1 METKT
6 IYISGK
12 ISGDPFYKDK
22 FKRAKEQLLNDPKV
36 NWIVIN
42 PAELPEGFTYEQYM
56 RIDNALLKECDAIFM
71 LRDWYE
77 SPGAGKEFLLANRL
91 CKDIIY
97 QELFEHQAAQR
108 VIAEME
114 RREQYGNK
122 K

>member
-22 FKRAKEQLLNDPKV
+22 FKRAKEQLLNDPKI
-36 NWIVIN
+36 NWVVIN
-42 PAELPEGFTYEQYM
+42 PAELPDGFTYNQYT
-56 RIDNALLKECDAIFM
+56 RIGIALLSECDAIFM
-71 LRDWYE
+71 LRDWHD
-77 SPGAGKEFLLANRL
+77 SKGAAKEFFFANRL

-97 QELFEHQAAQR
+97 QEQYEHQAAQR

-114 RREQYGNK
+114 RREHYGNK

>member
-12 ISGDPFYKDK
+12 ITGDPFFRSK
-22 FKRAKEQLLNDPKV
+22 FKRAKDQLLNDPNI
-36 NWIVIN
+36 NWIVVN
-42 PAELPEGFTYEQYM
+42 PAELPDGFTYEQYM

-71 LRDWYE
+71 LRDWHE
-77 SPGAGKEFLLANRL
+77 SPGAGKEFILANRL

-114 RREQYGNK
+114 RREHYGNK